1 MVLVPVW
8 RLEGHHHL
16 LFLFVSS
23 GSSRS
28 KRRRQPCS
36 GRWLT
41 WRARRSVGVLP
52 RGQQHRV
59 IRSDA
64 QGRDMARLVF
74 QELFSKQK
82 CYLDEELD
90 FRKQTLDQAHKV
102 REIWGHSPGGPWGR
116 QGKGVPLSNG
126 VSWDCAGQA
135 SDPCLGRALAPCDRV
150 GTHLSLW
157 SPVAWQVPRVP
168 CCRHQTLH
176 PMNAGTHLK

>member
-8 RLEGHHHL
+8 RLEGHRHL

-28 KRRRQPCS
+28 KRRSQPCS

-52 RGQQHRV
+52 RGRQHRV
-59 IRSDA
+59 TRSDA
-64 QGRDMARLVF
+64 QGRDTAPLVF

-90 FRKQTLDQAHKV
+90 YRKQTLDQAHKV
-102 REIWGHSPGGPWGR
+102 REMWGTTLGGGPWGR
-116 QGKGVPLSNG
+116 KGNGVPMSNG
-126 VSWDCAGQA
+126 VSRDCVGQA
-135 SDPCLGRALAPCDRV
+135 SDP
-150 GTHLSLW
+150 
-157 SPVAWQVPRVP
+157 
-168 CCRHQTLH
+168 
-176 PMNAGTHLK
+176 

>member
-8 RLEGHHHL
+8 RLEGHCHP

-28 KRRRQPCS
+28 KRRSQPCS

-52 RGQQHRV
+52 RGRQHRV
-59 IRSDA
+59 TRSDA
-64 QGRDMARLVF
+64 QGRDTTCLAF

-90 FRKQTLDQAHKV
+90 YRKQTLDQAHKV
-102 REIWGHSPGGPWGR
+102 REIWGHNPGWG
-116 QGKGVPLSNG
+116 
-126 VSWDCAGQA
+126 A
-135 SDPCLGRALAPCDRV
+135 LG
-150 GTHLSLW
+150 
-157 SPVAWQVPRVP
+157 
-168 CCRHQTLH
+168 
-176 PMNAGTHLK
+176 